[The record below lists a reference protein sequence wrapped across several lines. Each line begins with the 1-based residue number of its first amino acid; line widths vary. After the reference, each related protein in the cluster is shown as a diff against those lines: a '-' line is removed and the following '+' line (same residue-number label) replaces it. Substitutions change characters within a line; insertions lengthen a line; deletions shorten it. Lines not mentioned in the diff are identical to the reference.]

1 MKALTIPL
9 LFISFM
15 SVAQPGDPSFLR
27 RLDPCGIPPN
37 DTIDV
42 TSDGIPDLVIGGWSV
57 GTDDEP
63 SSTGSCALYV
73 GTLPGTT
80 LLCSTKRNEQR
91 VAHGFAAGDTVP
103 GVDSKV
109 QNDLQIP
116 RFVYT
121 EWQITVWQWGYGG
134 GWMAPTATPDLE
146 EQVFVFLTVSPTG
159 SHRGTF
165 TLHPIAD
172 LRSVRVVV
180 GALADT
186 DVPLIIR

>member
-1 MKALTIPL
+1 MKAWTFPF
-9 LFISFM
+9 LFFSLV

-37 DTIDV
+37 DSIDV
-42 TSDGIPDLVIGGWSV
+42 TNDGIPDLVIRGLSE
-57 GTDDEP
+57 GTDDVP
-63 SSTGSCALYV
+63 SSSGTCSRV
-73 GTLPGTT
+73 VSTLPGTT
-80 LLCSTKRNEQR
+80 LLCSTNRNGQR
-91 VAHGFAAGDTVP
+91 VAHAFAVGDTVP

-121 EWQITVWQWGYGG
+121 EWDITVWQWGYGS

-165 TLHPIAD
+165 TLQPIAD
-172 LRSVRVVV
+172 LRSVRVAL
-180 GALADT
+180 GTLADT